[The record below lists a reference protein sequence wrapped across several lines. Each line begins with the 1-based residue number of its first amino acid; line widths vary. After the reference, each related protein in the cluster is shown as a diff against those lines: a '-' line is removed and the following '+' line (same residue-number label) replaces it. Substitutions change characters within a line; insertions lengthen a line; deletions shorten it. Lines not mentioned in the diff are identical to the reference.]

1 MVGCH
6 DSQITGCRFEGKE
19 GFSATAGVQTKGGC
33 SQITIEHCR
42 FLRAGERPLNIGG
55 STGLTLFRPSGA
67 KYEAKDIV
75 VKNCT
80 IEGSSCAAAFVGVDG
95 AELVDNTI
103 LYPEKW
109 IFRIL
114 QETNADGFS
123 PCRNVLIQNNKIVFR
138 RSQINVE
145 INVGGGTE
153 PKSFRFVQ
161 NQWFAEDKPAASK
174 PNLPSVEQD
183 GIYGQNPR

>member
-1 MVGCH
+1 
-6 DSQITGCRFEGKE
+6 
-19 GFSATAGVQTKGGC
+19 
-33 SQITIEHCR
+33 
-42 FLRAGERPLNIGG
+42 
-55 STGLTLFRPSGA
+55 
-67 KYEAKDIV
+67 
-75 VKNCT
+75 
-80 IEGSSCAAAFVGVDG
+80 VDG
-95 AELVDNTI
+95 AEFVDNTI

-174 PNLPSVEQD
+174 PNLPSVEQV